1 MLHQKS
7 TAASLKEDGPPPVL
21 GTWNK
26 VYAAIVVYLVAIII
40 AFGVFTAVFNK

>member
-7 TAASLKEDGPPPVL
+7 TAASLIEDGAPPVL

-26 VYAAIVVYLVAIII
+26 VYIAIVVYLVAVII
-40 AFGVFTAVFNK
+40 AFGVFTAAYNK